1 MPRTGPGGRYGSGK
15 RWQEVPYS
23 AGLSPAVPRCGWSFP
38 CLLAHPWGSCSH
50 TYTCRAHAHMHVHTH
65 THTQACTH
73 IHRHT
78 CTCTRTHIHRHA
90 HARHMYTHRHTC
102 TPTRTHAHTHMT
114 RAQAWL
120 EQDLWEGGA
129 LGPPGA
135 GGQVAGL
142 GTWPLI
148 LGWQETGS
156 PAEPRALPPG
166 PWGFVLCIWGR
177 GWLTCAPSE
186 PETRARLRQTVQL
199 REVN

>member
-1 MPRTGPGGRYGSGK
+1 
-15 RWQEVPYS
+15 
-23 AGLSPAVPRCGWSFP
+23 
-38 CLLAHPWGSCSH
+38 
-50 TYTCRAHAHMHVHTH
+50 
-65 THTQACTH
+65 
-73 IHRHT
+73 
-78 CTCTRTHIHRHA
+78 
-90 HARHMYTHRHTC
+90 
-102 TPTRTHAHTHMT
+102 MT